1 MAGAAER
8 MKLMRQRRRVRGLRE
23 LRIVVADPRSRAVRR
38 RVAKQVASLDP
49 ARERDALQWIETVSE
64 FDADASGDLVT
75 VAAAGD
81 YGKPR
86 PAVIVQTDAFPESHA
101 SVVVCQLTSELAD
114 APDFRVT
121 IEPTPENGLR
131 ATSQVMADKPVTL
144 NANASG
150 GKSDNGDQDMARI
163 GIALAFV
170 LGLAD

>member
-1 MAGAAER
+1 
-8 MKLMRQRRRVRGLRE
+8 MRR
-23 LRIVVADPRSRAVRR
+23 
-38 RVAKQVASLDP
+38 
-49 ARERDALQWIETVSE
+49 
-64 FDADASGDLVT
+64 GDLVT

-81 YGKPR
+81 CGKPR

-101 SVVVCQLTSELAD
+101 SVVVCQLTSELLVD

-131 ATSQVMADKPVTL
+131 LKSQVMADKPVTIRRERI
-144 NANASG
+144 G
-150 GKSDNGDQDMARI
+150 QKIGRFGDQDMARL